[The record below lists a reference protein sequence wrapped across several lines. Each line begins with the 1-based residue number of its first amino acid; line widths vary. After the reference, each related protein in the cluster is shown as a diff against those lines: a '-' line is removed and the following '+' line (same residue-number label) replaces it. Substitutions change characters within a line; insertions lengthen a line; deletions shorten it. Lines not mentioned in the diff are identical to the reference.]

1 VSLDVL
7 LEILGALERLATE
20 VALMRLQRHVNADV
34 RSNVITLDGGSAAV
48 TPLARQ
54 IQVVGALAPNVALTY
69 VILQVH

>member
-54 IQVVGALAPNVALTY
+54 IQVVGALAPNMAFAY

>member
-54 IQVVGALAPNVALTY
+54 IQVVGALAPNVAFAY